1 LSDPAKDFASGPEI
15 WCSREIGFIFVAPF
29 PWAGCTAARDRCLAA
44 LLEVSLNS
52 GLDDCGLADLVLF
65 GNGRDFASHVLGK
78 TEGDKWV
85 LSLWGSCC
93 LGLAHCFLLSMCVG
107 ITSQLYI
114 VSNASTTSVR
124 EFTRALGLS
133 DGYMTVKGRLDRN
146 GTGSNPYWVRV
157 SGLLYHI
164 CG

>member
-1 LSDPAKDFASGPEI
+1 
-15 WCSREIGFIFVAPF
+15 
-29 PWAGCTAARDRCLAA
+29 
-44 LLEVSLNS
+44 
-52 GLDDCGLADLVLF
+52 
-65 GNGRDFASHVLGK
+65 
-78 TEGDKWV
+78 
-85 LSLWGSCC
+85 
-93 LGLAHCFLLSMCVG
+93 MCVG